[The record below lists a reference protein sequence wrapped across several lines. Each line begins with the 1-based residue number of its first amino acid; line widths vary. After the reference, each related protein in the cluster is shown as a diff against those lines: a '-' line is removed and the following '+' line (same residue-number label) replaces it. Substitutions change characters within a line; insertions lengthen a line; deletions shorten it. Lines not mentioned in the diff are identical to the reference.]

1 MKSVAHHACH
11 EDAAMEAAALACSP
25 NLVLQHTLYQAEG
38 ARSGYH
44 VQPEESDHDMCILKQ
59 SYKSVLVPNI
69 RDFHHLH

>member
-44 VQPEESDHDMCILKQ
+44 VQPEESDHDMCIL
-59 SYKSVLVPNI
+59 
-69 RDFHHLH
+69 